1 MNELHRNSSGK
12 EKTAK
17 IIGHNITNPL
27 TRQYAPISLKWE
39 EVPIATSTD
48 EAMIKFFSENADDL
62 HKNAVRRSSR
72 PKRTLK
78 TRNEDILLKMNS
90 SNTV

>member
-1 MNELHRNSSGK
+1 
-12 EKTAK
+12 
-17 IIGHNITNPL
+17 
-27 TRQYAPISLKWE
+27 
-39 EVPIATSTD
+39 
-48 EAMIKFFSENADDL
+48 MIKFFSENADDL

>member
-48 EAMIKFFSENADDL
+48 E
-62 HKNAVRRSSR
+62 
-72 PKRTLK
+72 P
-78 TRNEDILLKMNS
+78 
-90 SNTV
+90 